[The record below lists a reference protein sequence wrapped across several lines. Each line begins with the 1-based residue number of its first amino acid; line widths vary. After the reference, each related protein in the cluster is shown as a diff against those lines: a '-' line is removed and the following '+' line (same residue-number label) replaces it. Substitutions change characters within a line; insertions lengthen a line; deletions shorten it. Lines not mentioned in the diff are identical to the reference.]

1 MVNKYYI
8 GFKEG
13 ENNDWAPLTPDGY
26 IQMDYDLGI
35 IKQQIDAR
43 IKTLPN
49 EVDGYDGVDYLNV
62 VLNDTPIS
70 MKAQAVITAIKT
82 LDVVNNVVFVG
93 SSYENNNRDNLKL
106 QFSVD
111 TILGQVEY
119 NLSVDSK
126 NKTISS
132 SNS

>member
-111 TILGQVEY
+111 TIL
-119 NLSVDSK
+119 LSTYALVAG
-126 NKTISS
+126 
-132 SNS
+132 

>member
-13 ENNDWAPLTPDGY
+13 ENNDWTPLTPDGY

>member
-13 ENNDWAPLTPDGY
+13 ENNDWTPLTPDGY

-93 SSYENNNRDNLKL
+93 SSYENNNRDNLLKP
-106 QFSVD
+106 
-111 TILGQVEY
+111 IM
-119 NLSVDSK
+119 
-126 NKTISS
+126 
-132 SNS
+132 